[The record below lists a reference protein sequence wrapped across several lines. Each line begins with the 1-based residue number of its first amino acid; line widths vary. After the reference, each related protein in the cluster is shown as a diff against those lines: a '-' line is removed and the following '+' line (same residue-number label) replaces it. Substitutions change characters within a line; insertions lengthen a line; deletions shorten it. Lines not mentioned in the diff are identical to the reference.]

1 MYLTYKSDDPD
12 IKAIE
17 SISDSEP
24 MDTSGERGKAD
35 LSDSENS
42 RSHYGGDS
50 KGNSKDADG
59 GGGGGKGQKGSE
71 SNSSHNNSKR
81 KFKKNFLKFNFLE
94 EKFF

>member
-1 MYLTYKSDDPD
+1 
-12 IKAIE
+12 
-17 SISDSEP
+17 

-59 GGGGGKGQKGSE
+59 GGGGKGQKGSE

-81 KFKKNFLKFNFLE
+81 KFKNIL
-94 EKFF
+94 